1 MIDLIKS
8 CPLFHE
14 LFDREIEHIISRCM
28 VAKYESGQMILRE
41 NEHGQDFFLLLSGTC
56 IVSRDINGKLITLA
70 ELTRGEVFGET
81 VLINETIRSTNVEAK
96 SDCDILI
103 ISHEVIFDLY
113 QKNTKVFALLILN
126 LARLLMKRL
135 RASNEVISN
144 YHNDLD
150 EVS

>member
-28 VAKYESGQMILRE
+28 VAKYESGDMIIRE
-41 NEHGQDFFLLLSGTC
+41 NEEGQDFFLLLSGTC
-56 IVSRDINGKLITLA
+56 VVSRETDGKVI
-70 ELTRGEVFGET
+70 ELTELKRGEVFGET

-96 SDCDILI
+96 NDCDVLI

-135 RASNEVISN
+135 RASNDVVSN
-144 YHNDLD
+144 FHKNLD